1 MLSIAVLIA
10 LVAFA
15 VMVATT
21 ATWFK
26 RIQQV
31 AIPDNRLGFLG
42 MWLLAALLGGGSF
55 FLPEAGLL
63 SGIFGTLAVLVGA
76 GFLVL
81 YALGK
86 QGEDH
91 PIIVG
96 DNMPAFTAFDD
107 TKSLYDS
114 SVLDGSPVLIKF
126 FRGHW

>member
-1 MLSIAVLIA
+1 LLSSPLLIA
-10 LVAFA
+10 LAAFA
-15 VMVATT
+15 VMAATT

-31 AIPDNRLGFLG
+31 AIPDNRMGFLS
-42 MWLLAALLGGGSF
+42 MWLLAAMLGVSSFFVAGAGVLSGLLG
-55 FLPEAGLL
+55 A
-63 SGIFGTLAVLVGA
+63 LAALVGA

-91 PIIVG
+91 PITVG
-96 DNMPAFTAFDD
+96 DGMPDFTALDD
-107 TKSLYDS
+107 TRSLYKS

>member
-1 MLSIAVLIA
+1 MLTSAFIMA
-10 LVAFA
+10 LAAFV

-21 ATWFK
+21 RAWFR

-42 MWLLAALLGGGSF
+42 MWLTAALLGTGSF
-55 FLPEAGLL
+55 LAEGPGVFSGLFAIPA
-63 SGIFGTLAVLVGA
+63 IFIGG

-86 QGEDH
+86 QGEDN
-91 PIIVG
+91 PIAVG
-96 DNMPAFTAFDD
+96 DSMPAFTATDD
-107 TKSLYDS
+107 SKSLYDS